1 MAKILKVQGF
11 GEEKVRSWLLGL
23 AIGVGIIIL
32 LLILLNSPIFSL
44 RTFEVEGNNRV
55 SDETI
60 MEELGLDYGQNL
72 FRYAISHVGKN
83 PPTVDS
89 RLSSVDVYFHWPST
103 VRVEVEESETIG
115 YVYFQGT
122 YLCIDQK
129 GQVASSTNQ
138 PDDDLPVIIGL
149 TVGDFSIGEPLGT
162 SDGERYEAVMSI
174 GSNLRKY
181 DISRVVKE
189 INIRNLEDIIMTTD
203 RLVCHCG
210 SMTDMGQKINV
221 IAELSQKSGIPRG
234 ILHIES
240 MSDQIYIETEQSG
253 GTPVGE

>member
-1 MAKILKVQGF
+1 MATILKVQGL
-11 GEEKVRSWLLGL
+11 GEERVRSWLIGLG
-23 AIGVGIIIL
+23 IGFGIIVLI
-32 LLILLNSPIFSL
+32 LILLNSPIFSL
-44 RTFEVEGNNRV
+44 KTFEVEGNNRV

-60 MEELGLDYGQNL
+60 MEELGLEYGQNL
-72 FRYAISHVGKN
+72 FRYAISHVGKT

-89 RLSSVDVYFHWPST
+89 RLSTVDVYFHWPST
-103 VRVEVEESETIG
+103 VRVVIEESETIG

-129 GQVASSTNQ
+129 GQVASSTNE
-138 PDDDLPVIIGL
+138 PDEDLPDITGL
-149 TVGDFSIGEPLGT
+149 TVGDFSIGEQLGT

-189 INIRNLEDIIMTTD
+189 INIRNLEDIILTTNK
-203 RLVCHCG
+203 LVCHCG

-221 IAELSQKSGIPRG
+221 IAELSQKAGVPRG
-234 ILHIES
+234 ILHIENL
-240 MSDQIYIETEQSG
+240 SDQIYIETEQSG
-253 GTPVGE
+253 GTSVGE

>member
-1 MAKILKVQGF
+1 MAKILKVRGL
-11 GEEKVRSWLLGL
+11 GEEGYRSWPIGL
-23 AIGVGIIIL
+23 AIGAGILVL
-32 LLILLNSPIFSL
+32 LIILLNSPIFSL
-44 RTFEVEGNNRV
+44 KTFEVEGNNRV
-55 SDETI
+55 SSEAI
-60 MEELGLDYGQNL
+60 MEELELSYGQNL
-72 FRYAISHVGKN
+72 FRYAISPFNKT

-89 RLSSVDVYFHWPST
+89 RLSQVDVYFHWPST

-138 PDDDLPVIIGL
+138 PDDDLPVIVGL

-181 DISRVVKE
+181 DISRVVKQ
-189 INIRNLEDIIMTTD
+189 INVRNLEDII
-203 RLVCHCG
+203 LVTNKLTCHCG

-221 IAELSQKSGIPRG
+221 IAELTKKAGVPRG
-234 ILHIES
+234 ILHIEN

>member
-32 LLILLNSPIFSL
+32 LIILLNSPIFSL
-44 RTFEVEGNNRV
+44 KTFEVEGNNRV
-55 SDETI
+55 SEETI

-72 FRYAISHVGKN
+72 FRYAISHIGKN

-89 RLSSVDVYFHWPST
+89 RLSSVD
-103 VRVEVEESETIG
+103 
-115 YVYFQGT
+115 VYFQGT

-138 PDDDLPVIIGL
+138 PDDDLPVIVGL
-149 TVGDFSIGEPLGT
+149 TVGNFSIGEPLGT